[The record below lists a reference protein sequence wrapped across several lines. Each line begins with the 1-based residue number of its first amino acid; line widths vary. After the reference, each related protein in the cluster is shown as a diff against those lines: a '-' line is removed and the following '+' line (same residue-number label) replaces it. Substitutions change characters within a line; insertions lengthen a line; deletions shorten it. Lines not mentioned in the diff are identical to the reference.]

1 MPCVLLANLAQET
14 CSFVQSRH
22 TLEDFRR
29 YYLYTGQEILDKL
42 GGGGMEIS
50 GIIAAAADGH
60 AAKECDSGNLRG
72 EPGALRLSFLS
83 GSEHRRRFVFL
94 GMIWR
99 LEKGWPSAGLL
110 PNTASPSCLDI
121 PFVFPRMLQRKWKRN
136 EDAPFRLSVYHRQKA
151 PKGGLHE

>member
-1 MPCVLLANLAQET
+1 MKRAMPRILLANLAQET

-60 AAKECDSGNLRG
+60 AAEECNGGNLRG
-72 EPGALRLSFLS
+72 EPGALRLSFCQD
-83 GSEHRRRFVFL
+83 RNIDV
-94 GMIWR
+94 
-99 LEKGWPSAGLL
+99 GLYSL
-110 PNTASPSCLDI
+110 A
-121 PFVFPRMLQRKWKRN
+121 
-136 EDAPFRLSVYHRQKA
+136 
-151 PKGGLHE
+151 